1 MHRRTAGLMA
11 SRCKMCLDVLC
22 QTLGDEPMRGTTMYS
37 ADQVFDATHELEGVG
52 RPVRVLHFG
61 HSSGPGDIAVLDVT
75 SGVLFAGGLLDARRI
90 PDIQDSDLA
99 GWKSA
104 LQALRALGP
113 RTVVPGHGASSSPQ
127 VIDIVERYL
136 VQLETRVRAM
146 VAAGDSLLGAA
157 DAAELPD
164 FDAWDQYDTIH
175 RRNVSIAFVRF
186 ERDLLFK

>member
-1 MHRRTAGLMA
+1 M
-11 SRCKMCLDVLC
+11 
-22 QTLGDEPMRGTTMYS
+22 
-37 ADQVFDATHELEGVG
+37 
-52 RPVRVLHFG
+52 
-61 HSSGPGDIAVLDVT
+61 
-75 SGVLFAGGLLDARRI
+75 
-90 PDIQDSDLA
+90 
-99 GWKSA
+99 
-104 LQALRALGP
+104 
-113 RTVVPGHGASSSPQ
+113 
-127 VIDIVERYL
+127 IDIVERYL